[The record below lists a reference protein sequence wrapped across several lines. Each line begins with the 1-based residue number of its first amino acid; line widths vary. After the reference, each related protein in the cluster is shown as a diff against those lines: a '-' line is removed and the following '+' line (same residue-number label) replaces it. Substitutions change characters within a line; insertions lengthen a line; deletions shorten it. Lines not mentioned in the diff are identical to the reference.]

1 MVDKDCFIINLM
13 LATNVNDLRYLQKRY
28 HIDEIVYSESIIIT
42 DPKGEIYADTA
53 EQIIDKT

>member
-1 MVDKDCFIINLM
+1 M